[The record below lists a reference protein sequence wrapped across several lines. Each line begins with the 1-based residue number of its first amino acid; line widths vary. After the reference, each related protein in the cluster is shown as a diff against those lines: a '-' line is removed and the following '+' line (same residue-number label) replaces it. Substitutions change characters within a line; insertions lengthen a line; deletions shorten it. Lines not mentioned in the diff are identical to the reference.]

1 MTNKQIRSWALK
13 LHYEIINYRGNDPM
27 KKLTKLLHKSRINPI
42 LYIEKIIKKII
53 KEEKQCQQ

>member
-1 MTNKQIRSWALK
+1 
-13 LHYEIINYRGNDPM
+13 M

-53 KEEKQCQQ
+53 KEEKQCQQWC